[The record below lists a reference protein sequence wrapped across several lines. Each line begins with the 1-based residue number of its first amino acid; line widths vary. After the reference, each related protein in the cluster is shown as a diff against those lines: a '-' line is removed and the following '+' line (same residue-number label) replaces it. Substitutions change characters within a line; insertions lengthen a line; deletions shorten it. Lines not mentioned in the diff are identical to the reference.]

1 VRRPASDQRPKAI
14 RLAVRRQGLTT
25 LIAATG
31 ELSRDSTGELDRVL
45 STHVRSGGR
54 VVLDLRA
61 IAFIDASG
69 IDVLLRAKINARAAG
84 TDFSLTP
91 GAAVRRIPVL
101 SSPS

>member
-1 VRRPASDQRPKAI
+1 
-14 RLAVRRQGLTT
+14 
-25 LIAATG
+25 
-31 ELSRDSTGELDRVL
+31 LDRVL

-61 IAFIDASG
+61 IALIDASG

-84 TDFSLTP
+84 TDFSLIP
-91 GAAVRRIPVL
+91 GAGVRRVLAL